1 MQGGPAPGR
10 ADGRRSPDPG
20 ACGAPGAGGWGLG
33 GWLLSAHLLFLC
45 AGAVGVYITRNT
57 RGLSTRLSE
66 TAFYLVLY
74 RLLHRILS

>member
-1 MQGGPAPGR
+1 MQGGPAP
-10 ADGRRSPDPG
+10 GRRSPDPG

-33 GWLLSAHLLFLC
+33 GCGLLTCFFCVL
-45 AGAVGVYITRNT
+45 GVYITRNT

-74 RLLHRILS
+74 RLLYYTVY